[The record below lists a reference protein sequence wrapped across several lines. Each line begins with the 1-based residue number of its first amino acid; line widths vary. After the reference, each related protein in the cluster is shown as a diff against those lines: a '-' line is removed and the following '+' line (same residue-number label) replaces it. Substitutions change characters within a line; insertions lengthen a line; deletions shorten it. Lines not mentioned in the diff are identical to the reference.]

1 MEKQGKEAS
10 ELQALNRILAA
21 MNKLLTEENDRLQ
34 KEVSQLVNENGFM
47 RQQVNIVSL
56 SLFIFIH
63 YYSFFCELIIV
74 MVWLRHAACCCHMVL
89 VVSNVNSYCY
99 LLSCRCRS
107 QLLQVLMVVTL
118 LLLEA
123 PIRDL
128 QRFIFH
134 DIFGACMPRSVRLT
148 I

>member
-21 MNKLLTEENDRLQ
+21 MNKLLTEENDRQQ

-63 YYSFFCELIIV
+63 YYSFFL
-74 MVWLRHAACCCHMVL
+74 
-89 VVSNVNSYCY
+89 
-99 LLSCRCRS
+99 
-107 QLLQVLMVVTL
+107 
-118 LLLEA
+118 
-123 PIRDL
+123 
-128 QRFIFH
+128 
-134 DIFGACMPRSVRLT
+134 
-148 I
+148 

>member
-1 MEKQGKEAS
+1 MEKQRKEAF
-10 ELQALNRILAA
+10 ELQTLNVILAA

-34 KEVSQLVNENGFM
+34 KEVSQLVNENEFM
-47 RQQVNIVSL
+47 RQQVNTVSL

-63 YYSFFCELIIV
+63 YYSLFCELIIV

>member
-63 YYSFFCELIIV
+63 YYSFFL
-74 MVWLRHAACCCHMVL
+74 
-89 VVSNVNSYCY
+89 
-99 LLSCRCRS
+99 
-107 QLLQVLMVVTL
+107 
-118 LLLEA
+118 
-123 PIRDL
+123 
-128 QRFIFH
+128 
-134 DIFGACMPRSVRLT
+134 
-148 I
+148 

>member
-63 YYSFFCELIIV
+63 YYSFF
-74 MVWLRHAACCCHMVL
+74 
-89 VVSNVNSYCY
+89 VN
-99 LLSCRCRS
+99 
-107 QLLQVLMVVTL
+107 
-118 LLLEA
+118 
-123 PIRDL
+123 
-128 QRFIFH
+128 
-134 DIFGACMPRSVRLT
+134 
-148 I
+148 

>member
-1 MEKQGKEAS
+1 MEKQRKEAS

-63 YYSFFCELIIV
+63 YYSFFL
-74 MVWLRHAACCCHMVL
+74 
-89 VVSNVNSYCY
+89 
-99 LLSCRCRS
+99 
-107 QLLQVLMVVTL
+107 
-118 LLLEA
+118 
-123 PIRDL
+123 
-128 QRFIFH
+128 
-134 DIFGACMPRSVRLT
+134 
-148 I
+148 